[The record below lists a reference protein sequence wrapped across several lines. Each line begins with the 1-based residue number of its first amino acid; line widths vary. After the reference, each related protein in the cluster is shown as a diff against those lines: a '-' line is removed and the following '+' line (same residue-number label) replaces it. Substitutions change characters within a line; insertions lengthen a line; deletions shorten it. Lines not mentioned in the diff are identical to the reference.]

1 MGPQVGQEYILGLF
15 INTHEYLYVSTW
27 RLRGACVVWK
37 CVAVPQPK
45 RRILA
50 CKQIDRVFK
59 VTSVFLPSEPR
70 ETTILSTA
78 MSSPTKLPTIASQ
91 YTRQGNPPFTI
102 PT

>member
-50 CKQIDRVFK
+50 CKQIDRA
-59 VTSVFLPSEPR
+59 FLRLLRVPSKR
-70 ETTILSTA
+70 A
-78 MSSPTKLPTIASQ
+78 
-91 YTRQGNPPFTI
+91 TRDYNSIDGNVKPNQTPHHR
-102 PT
+102 